1 MITKRFVVMVLISL
15 FMVPTGY
22 ANEFKQGGKE
32 VGQGF
37 KHMGQA
43 TGKVAKSSG
52 KAIGMG
58 FKKAGQE
65 TGKAMKVMGKQ
76 IGQSFKSGG

>member
-1 MITKRFVVMVLISL
+1 MFMKRCAVAALISL
-15 FMVPTGY
+15 LIVPAGY
-22 ANEFKQGGKE
+22 ANEFKEGGKE

-43 TGKVAKSSG
+43 TGKVAKKSG
-52 KAIGMG
+52 KAIGEG

>member
-1 MITKRFVVMVLISL
+1 MFTKRIIVAVLISL
-15 FMVPTGY
+15 FMVPAVY
-22 ANEFKQGGKE
+22 ANEFKEGGKE

-37 KHMGQA
+37 KQMGKA